1 MNRGGSVVGSLF
13 VALGLLLLFVVSFGF
28 FLILPFFIFV
38 GGIIAVM
45 ISDRK
50 RGRADKKP
58 SPAAIDRAEPETG
71 A

>member
-1 MNRGGSVVGSLF
+1 MSSGGGVFGALF
-13 VALGLLLLFVVSFGF
+13 LALGLLLLFVVSFGF
-28 FLILPFFIFV
+28 FLILPFFIFL

-58 SPAAIDRAEPETG
+58 SKAAVDRTEPETG

>member
-1 MNRGGSVVGSLF
+1 VNSGGGVFGALF
-13 VALGLLLLFVVSFGF
+13 LALGLLLLFVISFGF
-28 FLILPFFIFV
+28 FLILPFFIFL

-58 SPAAIDRAEPETG
+58 KPAAIDQTEPETG

>member
-1 MNRGGSVVGSLF
+1 MNRGGSVIGSLF

-58 SPAAIDRAEPETG
+58 SPTAIDRAEPETG